1 MVFNKTTI
9 ALSLCSLLCFSNS
22 FAQTSYGDIQLLVN
36 EKNYK
41 EALKS
46 AEQQLARNSSDIKLQ
61 FMKGLIL
68 TRMDRY
74 SEAEK
79 VFIALTKNNPELP
92 EPYNNL
98 AVVYAAQ
105 GKYSEAAEALKSAIN
120 THPSYATAHENL
132 GDIYAKLASRA
143 YNQALELD
151 TSNNAAREKL
161 SLVSELVSPS
171 LEQSKKEKM
180 VVAAAQKQQKS
191 LTQQEAKPKIKPVVQ
206 EPEIITIPA
215 KVEAPQLVE
224 KQETK
229 KVDTAQE
236 KVRNREA
243 VESAIKNW
251 AKAWSAQDVDA
262 YLASYGRQFVPPKG
276 LSRSAWEKER
286 YVRLNKPR
294 FIKVNLTNIKINLHG
309 KDYAEL
315 RFTQSYQSNTYGD
328 KVKKEVLMR
337 KVNDDW
343 LITQERTR

>member
-1 MVFNKTTI
+1 MVFNKIII

-22 FAQTSYGDIQLLVN
+22 FAQTSYGNIQLLIN

-41 EALKS
+41 EALK
-46 AEQQLARNSSDIKLQ
+46 ATEQLLSQNSSDIKLQ
-61 FMKGLIL
+61 FMRGLIL

-74 SEAEK
+74 GDAEK

-161 SLVSELVSPS
+161 SLVNELVSPS
-171 LEQSKKEKM
+171 LQQSKKEKT
-180 VVAAAQKQQKS
+180 VVAAVQEQKKTP
-191 LTQQEAKPKIKPVVQ
+191 TQQQAKQETKPVVQ

-215 KVEAPQLVE
+215 KQEA
-224 KQETK
+224 K
-229 KVDTAQE
+229 KVDAEAE
-236 KVRNREA
+236 KASNRKAE
-243 VESAIKNW
+243 ESAIKNW

-286 YVRLNKPR
+286 DVRLNKPR
-294 FIKVNLTNIKINLHG
+294 FIKVTLTNIKINLHG
-309 KDYAEL
+309 KDYAEV

-337 KVNDDW
+337 KVDNDW